1 MKGVNL
7 TRSLR
12 EPLVLRRLG
21 VFGLL
26 EVGFLRLD
34 LFTSEPCLYI
44 RGQRY
49 QQAIQQ

>member
-26 EVGFLRLD
+26 EIVFSRLD
-34 LFTSEPCLYI
+34 LIPLQPRFHSF
-44 RGQRY
+44 GQRN
-49 QQAIQQ
+49 

>member
-26 EVGFLRLD
+26 EIAFLRLD
-34 LFTSEPCLYI
+34 SKEQTSDPLN
-44 RGQRY
+44 R
-49 QQAIQQ
+49 

>member
-26 EVGFLRLD
+26 EIAFLRPDILALPD
-34 LFTSEPCLYI
+34 RF
-44 RGQRY
+44 QQVHY
-49 QQAIQQ
+49 QCDR

>member
-26 EVGFLRLD
+26 EIAFLRLD
-34 LFTSEPCLYI
+34 LIPLEPCFYP
-44 RGQRY
+44 RWEWY
-49 QQAIQQ
+49 QQPIQ